1 MMTRACYYEVAPKMR
16 TQLLRFV
23 QEEDAVTAAEYAV
36 LLGLILVAVIVAINA
51 VGSTSSGI
59 WGNDTNNIS
68 SAITAS
74 GS

>member
-1 MMTRACYYEVAPKMR
+1 MIRACSYEVVPKMR
-16 TQLLRFV
+16 NQLLRFF

-36 LLGLILVAVIVAINA
+36 LLGLILVVVIVAINS

-59 WGNDTNNIS
+59 WGNDSSNIT
-68 SAITAS
+68 SAIAAA

>member
-1 MMTRACYYEVAPKMR
+1 MTHACYYEVALKMR
-16 TQLLRFV
+16 NQLLRFL

-36 LLGLILVAVIVAINA
+36 LLGLILVAVIIAIDA

-59 WGNDTNNIS
+59 WGNDANNIS
-68 SAITAS
+68 SALG

>member
-16 TQLLRFV
+16 NQLLRFV

-36 LLGLILVAVIVAINA
+36 MLGLILVAIIVAINA

-59 WGNDTNNIS
+59 WGNDSNNII
-68 SAITAS
+68 SAIAAA

>member
-1 MMTRACYYEVAPKMR
+1 MIWACYYKVAPEMR
-16 TQLLRFV
+16 NQFLRLF

-59 WGNDTNNIS
+59 WGNDSNNIT
-68 SAITAS
+68 SAIAAA

>member
-1 MMTRACYYEVAPKMR
+1 MR
-16 TQLLRFV
+16 NHLLRFF

-36 LLGLILVAVIVAINA
+36 MLGLILVAVIVAINA

-59 WGNDTNNIS
+59 WGTDSNQIT
-68 SAITAS
+68 SAIAAA

>member
-1 MMTRACYYEVAPKMR
+1 MIWACYYKVAPEMR
-16 TQLLRFV
+16 NRFLRLF

-36 LLGLILVAVIVAINA
+36 LLGLILVAVIIAIDA
-51 VGSTSSGI
+51 VGNTSSGI

-68 SAITAS
+68 SAISAS

>member
-1 MMTRACYYEVAPKMR
+1 MIQSCNYEVAPEMR
-16 TQLLRFV
+16 NQLLRFL

-36 LLGLILVAVIVAINA
+36 LLGLILVAVIIAIDA

-59 WGNDTNNIS
+59 WNSDANNIT
-68 SAITAS
+68 SAISAS